1 MPSADHAEADTPGPP
16 GTAAAISADAARISG
31 EVNGEVEA
39 AGHFRIHLGVA
50 AGTGKTIA
58 MLDEGQRRRALG
70 ADVVIAFVETHGR
83 PVTESRIGDLEIVP
97 QRVVDYR
104 GNRFGEM
111 DVDAVLRRRP
121 EVALV
126 DELAHT
132 NVPGSG
138 RHSKRWEDVLEL
150 LDGEIDVVTTV
161 NIQHL
166 ESIADVAEGVTGVRV
181 RERVPDWVV
190 RQADQI
196 ELVDATPEQLRCRML
211 NGNIYPAEQVP
222 QALGHFF
229 RADNLAALRE
239 LALRF
244 LADESEGELLRY
256 LARYRTLAPW
266 KTAEHIMACVTPVP
280 GADAIVVRA
289 ARLAEMSHAE
299 LDIVYIANGSDG
311 RGHDHWLAELRQVT
325 ADVGA
330 AWHHLQ
336 AEDPATALI
345 EFASQEHAT
354 QLVLGASD
362 RSGLQE
368 LVSGGSIVKR
378 ISRLADR
385 AGIDIHIVASHEMTS
400 S

>member
-1 MPSADHAEADTPGPP
+1 MPSADHVEADAPGPP
-16 GTAAAISADAARISG
+16 GTAAAATAAASSG
-31 EVNGEVEA
+31 EVNGAVGGA
-39 AGHFRIHLGVA
+39 HHFRIHLGVA
-50 AGTGKTIA
+50 AGAGKTIA
-58 MLDEGQRRRALG
+58 MLDDGQSRRARG
-70 ADVVIAFVETHGR
+70 ADVVIGFVETHGR
-83 PVTESRIGDLEIVP
+83 PVTESRIGNLEIVP
-97 QRVVDYR
+97 QRMVEYR
-104 GNRFGEM
+104 GNRFSEM

-166 ESIADVAEGVTGVRV
+166 ESIADLAEGVTGVRV

-196 ELVDATPEQLRCRML
+196 ELVDATPEQLRRRML
-211 NGNIYPAEQVP
+211 NGSIYPAEQVP
-222 QALGHFF
+222 QALSHFF

-280 GADAIVVRA
+280 GADAIVRRA
-289 ARLAEMSHAE
+289 ARLAEISHAE
-299 LDIVYIANGSDG
+299 LDIVYIANGSEG
-311 RGHDHWLAELRQVT
+311 RGHDHWLAELRQVS

-336 AEDPATALI
+336 AEDPAPALI
-345 EFASQEHAT
+345 EFAREEHAT

-368 LVSGGSIVKR
+368 LVSGGSMVRR

-385 AGIDIHIVASHEMTS
+385 AGVDVHIVASHEMMPS
-400 S
+400 